1 MTQASVVLVPNDGVR
16 DRGALLQHARTV
28 VRREDARYGNE
39 DGQEENYGVLRIHSD
54 AMQLKV

>member
-1 MTQASVVLVPNDGVR
+1 MTQASVVLVPNYGVR
-16 DRGALLQHARTV
+16 DRGALLQHARAV

-39 DGQEENYGVLRIHSD
+39 DGQEGNYGVLRLHSD